1 MIVDPDNYGH
11 KNRDLFGSKPP
22 DNLPEIPACHGL
34 IGNADAEASPR
45 FQWVFPGDKG
55 LGQRKSAPQLPNEQD
70 LPPIHAHTNCICFPQ
85 GDIKSK

>member
-11 KNRDLFGSKPP
+11 KNRDLSGNKLP
-22 DNLPEIPACHGL
+22 DNLPESLAYLGL
-34 IGNADAEASPR
+34 IGNANAEASPR

-55 LGQRKSAPQLPNEQD
+55 LGQRKSTPR
-70 LPPIHAHTNCICFPQ
+70 PPDARYPRPTHAHTNCICFPQ